1 MVIFSKTKSH
11 PKTVVNFE
19 SILESVKS
27 NEGFCSK
34 CCQSGNLAERLHTNN
49 QQECIGYL
57 KTRNKNEREC
67 KKYRL
72 QLLLCVKLLKF
83 FICSIA
89 QINHFVM
96 YKNGSIVKN

>member
-34 CCQSGNLAERLHTNN
+34 CCQSGNLAKRLHTNN
-49 QQECIGYL
+49 QQECMVIS
-57 KTRNKNEREC
+57 KQEIKMS
-67 KKYRL
+67 
-72 QLLLCVKLLKF
+72 V
-83 FICSIA
+83 S
-89 QINHFVM
+89 
-96 YKNGSIVKN
+96 VKNVVAITFMCQIIEVFHL